1 MPVERMDRLRLGG
14 HAVDVRGA
22 ALEVV
27 DRMGRILFRSG
38 WIGID
43 PADRRAQCHL
53 LRRRFSGMD
62 WETPRLLDA
71 LDGAY
76 DYYFDEMAQVRMPR
90 WSFGRIGLPGDAA
103 FGPSPLSG
111 QGTSVA
117 LIGGY
122 LLAHHLDSAPDVL
135 TAFARWRMPGL
146 ARTRAGSS
154 PWVKAKG
161 DGPRLIGRIDVVG
174 DQAPGSHSRRR

>member
-1 MPVERMDRLRLGG
+1 MVYAARSAFWSRCGHRGLGTRLLAEPPFTSAVPVERMDRLRLGG

-27 DRMGRILFRSG
+27 DQMGRILFRSG

-90 WSFGRIGLPGDAA
+90 W
-103 FGPSPLSG
+103 
-111 QGTSVA
+111 
-117 LIGGY
+117 
-122 LLAHHLDSAPDVL
+122 
-135 TAFARWRMPGL
+135 
-146 ARTRAGSS
+146 
-154 PWVKAKG
+154 
-161 DGPRLIGRIDVVG
+161 
-174 DQAPGSHSRRR
+174 